1 MKVPRESIADLDL
14 FPIDVQAEL
23 RISRRDAKMQNEQI
37 EDLVPIRLDIDWE
50 KVKIRANSLP
60 RGPGLQPASLQTNLE
75 TQHDHEGS
83 T

>member
-1 MKVPRESIADLDL
+1 MRLGLTDFRRKTR
-14 FPIDVQAEL
+14 EL

-50 KVKIRANSLP
+50 S
-60 RGPGLQPASLQTNLE
+60 PGLQPASLQTNLE